1 MKLPNAQQA
10 YIDIRKLE
18 DYCLND
24 EHPRGKDKAIVF
36 KSALGVTRIHS
47 LILKN
52 EILGKVGEFE
62 ASERDS
68 DEYGRRFSVT
78 MDLTICT
85 GENKLDYTNRWNLS
99 EINELLHLYKMKND
113 KTINLLDVVALL
125 HDIPEKKLVFGQVGT
140 VVEELGNNFFEVEFA
155 DTKGETIAELAL
167 SADELMRLH
176 YERKLA

>member
-1 MKLPNAQQA
+1 
-10 YIDIRKLE
+10 
-18 DYCLND
+18 
-24 EHPRGKDKAIVF
+24 
-36 KSALGVTRIHS
+36 
-47 LILKN
+47 
-52 EILGKVGEFE
+52 
-62 ASERDS
+62 
-68 DEYGRRFSVT
+68 
-78 MDLTICT
+78 
-85 GENKLDYTNRWNLS
+85 
-99 EINELLHLYKMKND
+99 MKND

>member
-85 GENKLDYTNRWNLS
+85 GENKLDYTNR
-99 EINELLHLYKMKND
+99 
-113 KTINLLDVVALL
+113 
-125 HDIPEKKLVFGQVGT
+125 
-140 VVEELGNNFFEVEFA
+140 
-155 DTKGETIAELAL
+155 
-167 SADELMRLH
+167 
-176 YERKLA
+176 